1 MAPSSYIENTTT
13 TEVSSLK
20 FISGYDNEG
29 TAIHHLKRKALRL
42 TGLLPTGVET
52 LEVQRRRALQQVRS
66 KSSMLEKYIFL
77 AQLRSSNTRLFYK
90 IIMEDLQE
98 FAPVIYTPTVGTAC
112 VEYSNIYPFLAGPGV
127 PDGLY
132 LDSSDLSHLKETIAN
147 YQPVPGFSPEIA
159 VITDGSRILGL
170 GDLGSNGMGISIG
183 KLQLYVAGAG
193 IDPRRTLPIVLD
205 LGTNNEKLRNDEF
218 YLGLRKERPADE
230 EVCVYI
236 TIFR

>member
-1 MAPSSYIENTTT
+1 MKVCYCSVVHALISHTYIF
-13 TEVSSLK
+13 S
-20 FISGYDNEG
+20 G
-29 TAIHHLKRKALRL
+29 TAVEQQKRKALGL
-42 TGLLPTGVET
+42 TGLLPSGIET
-52 LEVQRRRALQQVRS
+52 MDIQRRRALQHVRS
-66 KSSMLEKYIFL
+66 KSTMLEKYIFL

-90 IIMEDLQE
+90 MIMDDLQE

-132 LDSSDLSHLKETIAN
+132 IDSTDLKNLKDTIAN
-147 YQPVPGFSPEIA
+147 YKPVSDFSPEIA

-170 GDLGSNGMGISIG
+170 GDLGSNGIGISIG

-205 LGTNNEKLRNDEF
+205 LGTNNEKLRNDDF
-218 YLGLRKERPADE
+218 YLGLRQPRPNDE
-230 EVCVYI
+230 EVYI
-236 TIFR
+236 CDLNFMQFNV